1 MQRPGANN
9 PPERPLLSAETG
21 NSKIEGKNPRRN
33 GLFLIGDGFRGSGR
47 LVGGDDLD
55 QTACSPRM
63 DRTGLSTR
71 TDFWRS
77 VRVSVYLNLT
87 FGRAAGA
94 NGPHY
99 PRSAWM

>member
-47 LVGGDDLD
+47 LVGGVR
-55 QTACSPRM
+55 SHI
-63 DRTGLSTR
+63 RTGLNGQIPSSTQEQGI
-71 TDFWRS
+71 F
-77 VRVSVYLNLT
+77 
-87 FGRAAGA
+87 
-94 NGPHY
+94 
-99 PRSAWM
+99 

>member
-47 LVGGDDLD
+47 LVGGRD
-55 QTACSPRM
+55 R
-63 DRTGLSTR
+63 DRTCDPLDVNEVLSR
-71 TDFWRS
+71 
-77 VRVSVYLNLT
+77 
-87 FGRAAGA
+87 
-94 NGPHY
+94 
-99 PRSAWM
+99 